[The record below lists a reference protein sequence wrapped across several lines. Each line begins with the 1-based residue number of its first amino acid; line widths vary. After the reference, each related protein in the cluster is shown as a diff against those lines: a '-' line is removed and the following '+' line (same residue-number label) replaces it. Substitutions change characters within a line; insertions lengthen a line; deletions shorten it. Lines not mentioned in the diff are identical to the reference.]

1 LRQLHES
8 KKNSGPLGHH
18 EMKTT
23 RDIKSSLEEG
33 RRRRA
38 PSRTRFI
45 EHKLRMEIDEEFG
58 DVLTDEERAKIEE
71 KGIRWVE
78 HHNYALKSARMNI
91 LRAKE
96 KASILHEIRSG
107 KEATGEEV
115 RRTRRRTR
123 TKSRPKRQPKGKG
136 FDEINL
142 EY

>member
-1 LRQLHES
+1 
-8 KKNSGPLGHH
+8 
-18 EMKTT
+18 MKTT

-45 EHKLRMEIDEEFG
+45 EHKLRREIDEEFG
-58 DVLTDEERAKIEE
+58 DVLDDEERAKIEE

-78 HHNYALKSARMNI
+78 HHNYALKSARMSI

-96 KASILHEIRSG
+96 KAGILHEIRSG
-107 KEATGEEV
+107 KETTGEEV
-115 RRTRRRTR
+115 RRTR
-123 TKSRPKRQPKGKG
+123 TKSRPKRQPKGKI
-136 FDEINL
+136 FDEIDL